1 MADIF
6 DDDFM
11 GGGGGGL
18 NNSLTMNPKY
28 PFKTHQ
34 HRFVRKIMLRGTGW
48 DGSHHQELM
57 IELQGQLLL
66 RISRNNGMDTFQI
79 GAHASKYNTLV
90 ERHVSADTITCRKV
104 LQAFGEVRKLSP
116 SYDRANC
123 RRFAQDIFEALDT
136 DVADVFEEESGGRG
150 NSRQEIKDL
159 FF

>member
-11 GGGGGGL
+11 GGGGL
-18 NNSLTMNPKY
+18 NNGLTMNPRC
-28 PFKTHQ
+28 PFWQHQ
-34 HRFVRKIMLRGTGW
+34 HRFVRRIMLRGTGW

-79 GAHASKYNTLV
+79 GANPSKYNTLV
-90 ERHVSADTITCRKV
+90 ERHVSGDTITCRRV
-104 LQAFGEVRKLSP
+104 LQAFGEVRRLCP
-116 SYDRANC
+116 TYDRANC
-123 RRFAQDIFEALDT
+123 RRFAQDIFEALDP
-136 DVADVFEEESGGRG
+136 DVVGAFQEESGGRG
-150 NSRQEIKDL
+150 SSAQEIKDL

>member
-6 DDDFM
+6 DDDFV
-11 GGGGGGL
+11 GGGGL
-18 NNSLTMNPKY
+18 NNSLTMNPRY
-28 PFKTHQ
+28 PFGTYQ

-66 RISRNNGMDTFQI
+66 RISRNNGADTFQI

-90 ERHVSADTITCRKV
+90 ERHVSRDTITCRRV
-104 LQAFGEVRKLSP
+104 LQAFGEVRRLCP
-116 SYDRANC
+116 TYDRANC
-123 RRFAQDIFEALDT
+123 RTFAQDIFEALDPG
-136 DVADVFEEESGGRG
+136 VAATFLQESGGRG
-150 NSRQEIKDL
+150 SSAQEIRDL